1 MFLLNET
8 GKVRSHVQWWRFIT
22 VLSIPGLCSLG
33 HPQAQC
39 LQITLL
45 KYLDSWIFRK
55 CCFLVL
61 FFFLRHFL
69 KREPY
74 TKRDWLRR
82 EGKIVV
88 SSTRLYI
95 SRSLDSSVSSVLNTE
110 ILFLGEI
117 QFSDMCHQ
125 GNINCM
131 FSWCISYCKTR
142 DEQLDFL
149 YPNKDGVIRCL
160 ILYNLEQ
167 FFGFFR
173 TLKKCE
179 LILLLLRFC

>member
-1 MFLLNET
+1 MLLP
-8 GKVRSHVQWWRFIT
+8 RSF
-22 VLSIPGLCSLG
+22 
-33 HPQAQC
+33 
-39 LQITLL
+39 
-45 KYLDSWIFRK
+45 
-55 CCFLVL
+55 

-160 ILYNLEQ
+160 ILHNLE
-167 FFGFFR
+167 
-173 TLKKCE
+173 CE
-179 LILLLLRFC
+179 LILLLLRFCWYFLKFLPITIRALFFDLYWSDNDQEKQREALVLHHNSYSSTESFSVGCPDWI